1 MENTMNKTS
10 SETKDRLIDDFNSV
24 VNEAEQVLKSATR
37 EGSEKTNALLNK
49 VSQNL
54 KVARERFGDL
64 QDSAV
69 QKTKSAAKATDHY
82 VHEHP
87 WQSIGVAVALGV
99 VIGLLLNRR

>member
-1 MENTMNKTS
+1 MNKTS

-49 VSQNL
+49 VSENL
-54 KVARERFGDL
+54 KVARERLGDL
-64 QDSAV
+64 QDNAV
-69 QKTKSAAKATDHY
+69 QKTKAAAKATDHY

-87 WQSIGVAVALGV
+87 WQSIGAAVALGV